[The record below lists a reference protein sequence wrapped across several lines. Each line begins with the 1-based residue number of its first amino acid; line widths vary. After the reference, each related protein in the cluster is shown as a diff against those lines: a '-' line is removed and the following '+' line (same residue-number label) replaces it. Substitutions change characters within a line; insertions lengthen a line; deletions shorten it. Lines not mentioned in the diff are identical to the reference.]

1 MTTDFTPRMMLV
13 EGRAALVTG
22 GGTGIG
28 AAIAVALASCGADI
42 VVTYRSHQP
51 DEVRR
56 KVEAAGRRF
65 HAIKADF
72 ATLDSAAAERVTAE
86 AHDAL
91 GLLDVL
97 VNNAGMIERVDALD
111 ISQEAWRNV
120 LQVNLDA
127 AFYMAQAAGR
137 RMIPAGF
144 GRIINIASLLG
155 FQGGLRV
162 HAYATGKHALVG
174 LTRSL
179 CNEWGGTGVTVNA
192 IAPGYTATDNTKPLR
207 EDAKRSAEL
216 MARIPAQRWAE
227 PEDIAGAAVFLASDA
242 AAYVNGH
249 ALVVDGGWMAR

>member
-1 MTTDFTPRMMLV
+1 M
-13 EGRAALVTG
+13 
-22 GGTGIG
+22 
-28 AAIAVALASCGADI
+28 
-42 VVTYRSHQP
+42 
-51 DEVRR
+51 
-56 KVEAAGRRF
+56 
-65 HAIKADF
+65 
-72 ATLDSAAAERVTAE
+72 
-86 AHDAL
+86 
-91 GLLDVL
+91 
-97 VNNAGMIERVDALD
+97 
-111 ISQEAWRNV
+111 
-120 LQVNLDA
+120 
-127 AFYMAQAAGR
+127 
-137 RMIPAGF
+137 
-144 GRIINIASLLG
+144 
-155 FQGGLRV
+155 